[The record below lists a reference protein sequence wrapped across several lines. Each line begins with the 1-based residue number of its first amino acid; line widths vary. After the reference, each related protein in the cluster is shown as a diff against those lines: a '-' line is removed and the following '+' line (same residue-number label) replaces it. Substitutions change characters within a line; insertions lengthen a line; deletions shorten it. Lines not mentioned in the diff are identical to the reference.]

1 MELSNPSHPVL
12 SGLLRKR
19 QEIATE
25 IDNQQAL
32 LHALVSDIDAV
43 DATIRMFAPDL
54 DITTVCVRTAPKRH
68 CVRPGDMSKLLMT
81 LLRENG
87 QMSHRQLTLK
97 VMEHRGLNVADKAL
111 RVVMRNRV
119 GASLRGL
126 KKRGT
131 LETSEGAKG
140 LVLWALAEHPRGG
153 AL

>member
-1 MELSNPSHPVL
+1 MELSDPSHPVL

-19 QEIATE
+19 QEIAAE
-25 IDNQQAL
+25 IEDHQTR
-32 LHALVSDIDAV
+32 LHALVIDIDAL
-43 DATIRMFAPDL
+43 DATIRIFSPKL
-54 DITTVCVRTAPKRH
+54 DVTTIRVRATPRRH
-68 CVRPGDMSKLLMT
+68 GVQPGDTSKLVMS

-131 LETSEGAKG
+131 LETAEGAKG
-140 LVLWALAEHPRGG
+140 LVLWALAT
-153 AL
+153 A